1 MECVPARLEHSGI
14 KITTS
19 VKHVLKTTSVES
31 SPLSAQS
38 VRYIKYLSLNLLSA
52 LHVLKDT
59 LGRTTPALNARMT
72 TLETELFVVFVQK
85 DHNHSATKTFAA
97 VTKGMAGNGRPAKMG
112 PARHVQLTFTKTEN
126 KVRAHNVLWKQL
138 PYLSLKIA
146 SVGTEC
152 LGMERAV

>member
-1 MECVPARLEHSGI
+1 MMTQPSAN
-14 KITTS
+14 
-19 VKHVLKTTSVES
+19 HVLKTNSADNSPQSAPSVQS
-31 SPLSAQS
+31 SQ
-38 VRYIKYLSLNLLSA
+38 YLSPDLLSA

-59 LGRTTPALNARMT
+59 LGKTTPALNAQIT
-72 TLETELFVVFVQK
+72 TLETELLVVFAQRVQ
-85 DHNHSATKTFAA
+85 NHSATKKFAA
-97 VTKGMAGNGRPAKMG
+97 ATKGMAGNGRRAKMG

-126 KVRAHNVLWKQL
+126 KVLAHDVLWKPL